1 MKNLIKQLFFKVYR
15 YFDWKIYLF
24 RKTLKLK
31 SIELGYRDE
40 NSSLGSPSLIV
51 GKENVFLHKFARL
64 QGHHI
69 ILSYTGKLIIKKYT
83 EISIGL
89 TVVTGNHTP
98 TVGIPQFLL
107 SPSHINDIEED
118 VIIEEDVWIGIGV
131 TLLAGTHIGRGC
143 VVGAKSLLNKKS
155 QCPPYAV
162 VVGCPSR
169 IVAAK
174 FSIDQIIEHEKKL
187 YLPEE
192 RFTRE
197 QLESI
202 FNTYFQGKKTL
213 GVDYNLS
220 PEEELTFQTIKEIYK
235 FQYPQ

>member
-1 MKNLIKQLFFKVYR
+1 MKNLLVLFFYKVYR
-15 YFDWKIYLF
+15 FLDWKVFSLWENFKIN
-24 RKTLKLK
+24 
-31 SIELGYRDE
+31 SIKLGYRDKK
-40 NSSLGSPSLIV
+40 SVLCGPSLIV
-51 GKENVFLHKFARL
+51 GKQNVYLHEYASL
-64 QGHHI
+64 QGHHV
-69 ILSYTGKLIIKKYT
+69 ILSYTGKFVVKKYT
-83 EISIGL
+83 GISIGL

-98 TVGIPQFLL
+98 TVGIPQYLL
-107 SPSHINDIEED
+107 GPSHINDKEED
-118 VIIEEDVWIGIGV
+118 VIVEEDVWIGTGV

-143 VVGAKSLLNKKS
+143 IVGAKTLLNKKS

-192 RFTRE
+192 RFSRE
-197 QLESI
+197 ELEDI

-220 PEEELTFQTIKEIYK
+220 PEEELK
-235 FQYPQ
+235 FKVFKDSKNFEYPN